1 MHTKPLAFFL
11 LPVSAIAVAQLE
23 KKQYETDPGDSE
35 YSSIYNS
42 VYSSAY
48 YAELSSLEADN
59 GNLSPLT
66 SNLGDHS
73 IAAVASNT
81 ALASGSKGPS
91 VTSYPGQPPASI
103 ASVLATAVPESF
115 LSQMANPSAASS
127 IANEIEHGHYPS
139 WYSDLPSSVKS
150 WIQSECP
157 SESGSDKPNF
167 PGAASHTAVASS
179 LLGAAGIL
187 AAAVLL

>member
-59 GNLSPLT
+59 
-66 SNLGDHS
+66 
-73 IAAVASNT
+73 AAVASNT